1 MIVPQHLLT
10 QEQLQD
16 ALDQIVARARELDLT
31 LTMDKPKAASP
42 VVVYTED
49 GVIPFSEWM
58 ERC

>member
-31 LTMDKPKAASP
+31 LTMDKPKTRSP
-42 VVVYTED
+42 VVVYTKD
-49 GVIPFSEWM
+49 GIISFDEWM
-58 ERC
+58 ERG